1 MNLNMLR
8 ILVTGFE
15 PFGGATV
22 NPASLAVQKLKTTV
36 RGEVQIV
43 TREIPTVFGKSAKA
57 VHDAILELSP
67 QAVISVGQAGG
78 TPGIRVERVALNL
91 DDARIPDNEGNCP
104 VDSPI
109 DPVGPVAYWATIP
122 VREVVDAIAKQG
134 IPAFI
139 SYNAGTFVCNHVFY
153 STCNFAAKQDIPVKV
168 GFIHVPYL
176 PCQAVGK
183 GETPSMSLECI
194 VTALE
199 AAVEVVAESIVSD

>member
-1 MNLNMLR
+1 MLR

-22 NPASLAVQKLKTTV
+22 NPASLAVQKLKTTALESV
-36 RGEVQIV
+36 EVV

-57 VHDAILELSP
+57 VEDAILEVSP

-91 DDARIPDNEGNCP
+91 DDARIPDNEGSSP
-104 VDSPI
+104 GDSLI
-109 DPVGPVAYWATIP
+109 DPAGPVAYWATIP

-139 SYNAGTFVCNHVFY
+139 SYSAGTFVCNHVFY
-153 STCNFAAKQDIPVKV
+153 STCNFIAKEDMPVKV

-176 PCQAVGK
+176 PCQAVGNVQ
-183 GETPSMSLECI
+183 TPSMSLDCI

-199 AAVEVVAESIVSD
+199 AAVEVVARSIAGG